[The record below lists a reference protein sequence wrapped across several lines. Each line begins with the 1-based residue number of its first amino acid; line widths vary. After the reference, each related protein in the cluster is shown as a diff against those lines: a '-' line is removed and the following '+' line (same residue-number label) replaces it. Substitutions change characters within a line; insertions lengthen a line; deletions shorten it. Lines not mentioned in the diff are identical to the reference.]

1 MNTAIKK
8 QAVLKMT
15 EGKETSKMKK
25 KKKFRSKEL

>member
-8 QAVLKMT
+8 QAVLKMA

-25 KKKFRSKEL
+25 KNFRWKEL